1 MIAICGIRE
10 QPHYRKQAF
19 LDGLRRAGYSIV
31 NSGRPAGPQ
40 DLIVSWN
47 KYAAAESMADTWE
60 RCGGTA
66 VIVENGYAGRDAEG
80 RQYYAIAAHGHNGSG
95 WWPEGPEDRWAALG
109 IELQPWREPTPD
121 GHILVCGQR
130 GIGSREMASPN
141 AWHDHVAARL
151 RKITDRP
158 IRIRPHPG
166 NQPAKVPL
174 EDDLRG
180 AHACVIWSSG
190 SGVKALIAGVPVFY
204 DCPHWICEFVGIE
217 IDASLQDRLEHN
229 PWSNPELFNR
239 DRLIAFRRMAE
250 AQWSVDEIT
259 SGEPFVRLR
268 DEAIR
273 RAGAKVAA

>member
-1 MIAICGIRE
+1 MIAICTIRDL
-10 QPHYRKQAF
+10 PPYRKQAF
-19 LDGLRRAGYSIV
+19 VEGLRKVGYKIVTAG
-31 NSGRPAGPQ
+31 NPQGPE
-40 DLIVSWN
+40 DLFISWN
-47 KYAAAESMADTWE
+47 KYAQNEQMADSWE
-60 RCGGTA
+60 RAGGTA
-66 VIVENGYAGRDAEG
+66 VIVENGYAGRDADG

-95 WWPEGPEDRWAALG
+95 WWPEGSDDRWAALG
-109 IELQPWREPTPD
+109 IPLQPWREPTPD

-141 AWHDHVAARL
+141 AWHDHVSARL

-204 DCPHWICEFVGIE
+204 DAPAWICAGTAKRIQGEHLEWSIVTDE
-217 IDASLQDRLEHN
+217 WPRLVA
-229 PWSNPELFNR
+229 LR
-239 DRLIAFRRMAE
+239 GMAW

>member
-1 MIAICGIRE
+1 MIALCQIRL
-10 QPHYRKQAF
+10 QPHYRRDAF
-19 LDGLRRAGYSIV
+19 EQGLRKAGYRLV
-31 NSGRPAGPQ
+31 NSGRPGGPE
-40 DLIVSWN
+40 DVLIVWN
-47 KYAAAESMADTWE
+47 KYGAAESMADTWE
-60 RCGGTA
+60 RCGGT
-66 VIVENGYAGRDAEG
+66 VLVCENGYAGRDSDG

-95 WWPEGPEDRWAALG
+95 WWPEGSEDRWAALN
-109 IELQPWREPTPD
+109 IHLQPWREPTAT

-141 AWHDHVAARL
+141 GWHDHVAARL
-151 RKITDRP
+151 RKMTDRP

-190 SGVKALIAGVPVFY
+190 SGVKALISGVPVYF
-204 DCPHWICEFVGIE
+204 DAPRWICELGARRVAEYSESANLLDLARPATLG
-217 IDASLQDRLEHN
+217 
-229 PWSNPELFNR
+229 
-239 DRLIAFRRMAE
+239 RMAW
-250 AQWSVDEIT
+250 AQWSVAELE